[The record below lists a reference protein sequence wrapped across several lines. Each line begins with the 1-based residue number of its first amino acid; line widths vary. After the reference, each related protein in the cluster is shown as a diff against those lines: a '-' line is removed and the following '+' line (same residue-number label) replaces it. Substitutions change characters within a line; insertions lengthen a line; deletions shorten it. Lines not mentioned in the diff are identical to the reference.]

1 MRKQMPGASTL
12 AGAALLTLIGGCQN
26 LPGTNEQ
33 QGAVAGGAVGAVLG
47 SAIAENEWFGALL
60 GGALGA
66 GGGYLIGANYE
77 KLTGGAAD
85 REDAREAVAEASRNP
100 ATAEDVDD
108 SSTADLNNDGFVTMD
123 EVVAMD
129 QAGLSEDE
137 IIARL
142 EATKQVFELNAE
154 QEDRLL
160 EAGVSSEVVTA
171 METINQEERE
181 RLLEERN
188 DVISRNPQTS

>member
-1 MRKQMPGASTL
+1 MNKHTIPAL
-12 AGAALLTLIGGCQN
+12 AALLLALISGCRN
-26 LPGTNEQ
+26 LPGTDEQ

-77 KLTGGAAD
+77 KLVGEGDD
-85 REDAREAVAEASRNP
+85 REQAREAVAEASQDP

-108 SSTADLNNDGFVTMD
+108 ASTADLNSDGFVTMD

-129 QAGLSEDE
+129 QAGLSEE
-137 IIARL
+137 ETIERL
-142 EATKQVFELNAE
+142 EATEQIFELNEE
-154 QEDRLL
+154 QEDRLV
-160 EAGVSSEVVTA
+160 EAGVSPEVVAA

-181 RLLEERN
+181 RLMEERN
-188 DVISRNPQTS
+188 DVISRNPQI